1 MDILWRAF
9 HILTEPVPF
18 VSVNRRNNKAQAL
31 IAMWARASLVSR
43 FTQTNVY
50 VKIWKTRL
58 KISVDIWIFFYSAG
72 HSAVYIRL
80 WMRYIFLVF
89 HSLFVHFLY
98 DFIINIYTALPRR
111 HLADQC
117 RQRLSR
123 ERWNNQ
129 HSQRYSRNQIT
140 QCIKLLLH
148 IRHDPR
154 ASKRRHQGRF

>member
-58 KISVDIWIFFYSAG
+58 KISVDIWIFFLQCRTFGS
-72 HSAVYIRL
+72 VYTTVNAL
-80 WMRYIFLVF
+80 HLSCF
-89 HSLFVHFLY
+89 SLFICAFFVRFHNKY
-98 DFIINIYTALPRR
+98 IYCSASSTSRR
-111 HLADQC
+111 
-117 RQRLSR
+117 
-123 ERWNNQ
+123 
-129 HSQRYSRNQIT
+129 
-140 QCIKLLLH
+140 
-148 IRHDPR
+148 PM
-154 ASKRRHQGRF
+154 